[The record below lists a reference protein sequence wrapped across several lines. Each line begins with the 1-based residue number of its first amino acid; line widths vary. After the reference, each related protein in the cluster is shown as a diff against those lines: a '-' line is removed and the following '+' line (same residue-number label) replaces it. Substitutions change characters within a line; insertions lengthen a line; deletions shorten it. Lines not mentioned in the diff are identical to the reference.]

1 MKFKNF
7 LLLFLVLLCGVYLE
21 DCIPAIVRK
30 SALFFK
36 LLFWSFLIYTEGI
49 NKLLLGCKYLE

>member
-30 SALFFK
+30 SAF
-36 LLFWSFLIYTEGI
+36 FLIVVLVI
-49 NKLLLGCKYLE
+49 SNIH

>member
-30 SALFFK
+30 SAFF
-36 LLFWSFLIYTEGI
+36 FLIVVLVI
-49 NKLLLGCKYLE
+49 SNIH